1 MTADIAEV
9 KRLLA
14 ETCAIDRA
22 TIRDDGRLIE
32 YGLDSVRAM
41 DFIISL
47 EEAFGIS
54 IPDDAA
60 AKMRTVGDV
69 AAFVAARKAGSFD
82 GAQDRT

>member
-1 MTADIAEV
+1 MSSEIDEV

-22 TIRDDGRLIE
+22 TIKDEGRLIE

-60 AKMRTVGDV
+60 AKLRTVADV
-69 AAFVAARKAGSFD
+69 GAFVAGRRAAG
-82 GAQDRT
+82 AT